1 MQNVCWECLDP
12 FSSRLEERTKPKGI
26 SQAAL
31 FNPFI
36 LATHGQ
42 KYPGNL
48 MNQLSWGW
56 VRYFEF
62 CR

>member
-1 MQNVCWECLDP
+1 MQNVFWECLDP

-48 MNQLSWGW
+48 MNQLSWG
-56 VRYFEF
+56 
-62 CR
+62 